1 MTMEESIK
9 EYLSS
14 PIIQLEN
21 DDVTASNLVSSRT
34 ILREENLSN
43 LKEYKSIS
51 QKRTY
56 KTYFFNVLKDCAQ
69 ITNTKTERR
78 LCCLSLKTSKINF
91 DK

>member
-43 LKEYKSIS
+43 LRIREKPYSSIS
-51 QKRTY
+51 
-56 KTYFFNVLKDCAQ
+56 L
-69 ITNTKTERR
+69 
-78 LCCLSLKTSKINF
+78 NF
-91 DK
+91 VATP